1 MNNQDG
7 MRNWG
12 ITDEVADMLDYV
24 NMAFLTVSYATNNGT
39 FFVNSN
45 DPNADY

>member
-1 MNNQDG
+1 

-12 ITDEVADMLDYV
+12 ITDDVANMLDIV
-24 NMAFLTVSYATNNGT
+24 NMAFLTVSYTPNNGT